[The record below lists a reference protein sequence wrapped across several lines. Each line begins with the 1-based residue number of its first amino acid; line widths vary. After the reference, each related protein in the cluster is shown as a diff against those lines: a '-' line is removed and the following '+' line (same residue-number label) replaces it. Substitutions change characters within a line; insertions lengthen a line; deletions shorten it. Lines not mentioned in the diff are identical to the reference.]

1 MLINYQFYLNII
13 IFVNRPEHVASAII
27 QLIEQGANGAI
38 FVIENNQPP
47 YAVEFPNY
55 TTLKVST

>member
-1 MLINYQFYLNII
+1 M
-13 IFVNRPEHVASAII
+13 ASAII

-47 YAVEFPNY
+47 YAVEFPSY
-55 TTLKVST
+55 TTLKVSI